1 VIHLLENASFEKF
14 SVYKF
19 SISYPSV
26 CRVEFNPKSR
36 RESGDVVFHFPDK
49 EKVFLS
55 WGDLEKVQ
63 KRFSTVEEQAEHGIK
78 TVSKS
83 GAVKGCERVVRD
95 SIEVNSHKAAYN
107 HIRLK
112 ETVGGGLFGS
122 SAMRELIPVLC
133 DLRASLS
140 QRPTRLRRLDEDN
153 DRLIQMPL
161 TSPIRNY
168 AMIFRNI

>member
-1 VIHLLENASFEKF
+1 VIHLLDNASFEKF

-19 SISYPSV
+19 SINYPSV

-83 GAVKGCERVVRD
+83 GAVKGCERVVKD

-112 ETVGGGLFGS
+112 ETVGGGLFGGSKTVQREGYSAHLQCENS
-122 SAMRELIPVLC
+122 SRYFVIYTLLSANAPQDFG
-133 DLRASLS
+133 DLMK
-140 QRPTRLRRLDEDN
+140 T
-153 DRLIQMPL
+153 
-161 TSPIRNY
+161 
-168 AMIFRNI
+168 MIDSFRCH